1 MKIRYFE
8 IRSPRP
14 DFTGRIGAVSFADGV
29 ARVSFDD
36 DRDGTG
42 MAAADEHRVQ
52 VGRSAVL
59 FAQRRTGYVVTEIDE
74 AGRPLAIRDAV
85 PAAAPAGDAPAR
97 SASKADWVT
106 YASSPAAGDKRMTA
120 ADAEALTRDD
130 LAAKFLG
137 PKEA

>member
-14 DFTGRIGAVSFADGV
+14 DFTGKVGGVSFADGV

-36 DRDGTG
+36 ERNDTG
-42 MAAADEHRVQ
+42 QAIGDEHQVQ

-59 FAQRRTGYVVTEIDE
+59 FAQRRRGYTVTETDATGKPVDKTQPEPTDE
-74 AGRPLAIRDAV
+74 PKTPTR
-85 PAAAPAGDAPAR
+85 GD
-97 SASKADWVT
+97 SKATWKA
-106 YASSPAAGDKRMTA
+106 YATSQGMPE
-120 ADAEALTRDD
+120 ADAEAMTRDQ
-130 LAAKFLG
+130 LAERYLG